1 MVENPKIKKPRMNK
15 SGENQG
21 TNLQQQNVH
30 AVRHVLNPWVSVA
43 KKVEDPILKKPRTN
57 KSRENLRTNQQQ
69 QKVDTV
75 QHVLN
80 PGASVAKSVKDQT
93 RESITQRSH
102 QKTAALLKL
111 EPRMRWGFVN

>member
-1 MVENPKIKKPRMNK
+1 MNK
-15 SGENQG
+15 SGENQR
-21 TNLQQQNVH
+21 TNLQQQKVH

-57 KSRENLRTNQQQ
+57 KSGKNLRTNLQQ

-80 PGASVAKSVKDQT
+80 PGVSVAKSVEDQT
-93 RESITQRSH
+93 RKSIAQRSH
-102 QKTAALLKL
+102 QKTAALPKL
-111 EPRMRWGFVN
+111 ESKMRWGLLN